1 MHQTIYNFQHI
12 YSYENPVLISV
23 CPPAVTVTG
32 PRGVQNSF
40 SRINI
45 RTVLQDNQHTPQYV
59 LGMAHKTVGFVHVQV
74 QGIDIF

>member
-1 MHQTIYNFQHI
+1 M
-12 YSYENPVLISV
+12 
-23 CPPAVTVTG
+23 
-32 PRGVQNSF
+32 GVQNSF